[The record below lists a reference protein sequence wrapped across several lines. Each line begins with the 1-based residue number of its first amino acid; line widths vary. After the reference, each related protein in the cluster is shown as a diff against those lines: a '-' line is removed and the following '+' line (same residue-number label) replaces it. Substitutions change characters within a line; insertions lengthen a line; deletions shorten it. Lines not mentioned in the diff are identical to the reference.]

1 MERKELSEEEL
12 LMLLNEELA
21 NHNDMSKVSF
31 TSMERLSRPDST
43 GCNWSR
49 AQVRSRG
56 VRHYLSAPITGQIVS
71 EARKKYNVK

>member
-1 MERKELSEEEL
+1 MERKEVSEEEL
-12 LMLLNEELA
+12 LMHLNAELSK
-21 NHNDMSKVSF
+21 HNDMNKVSF
-31 TSMERLSRPDST
+31 ISVERLAKPDRT

-56 VRHYLSAPITGQIVS
+56 VSHYITAPVTGGIVS